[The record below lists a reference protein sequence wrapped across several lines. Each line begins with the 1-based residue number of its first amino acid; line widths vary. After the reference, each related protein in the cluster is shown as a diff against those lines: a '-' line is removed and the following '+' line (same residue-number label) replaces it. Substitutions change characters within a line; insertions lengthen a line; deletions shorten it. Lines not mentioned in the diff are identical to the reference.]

1 MNKQVRKLKTLKMAY
16 AYLQRKAILIPS
28 EKKSANSAALCNA
41 KVTLNRIFLAKKKAK
56 IDI

>member
-1 MNKQVRKLKTLKMAY
+1 MAY

-41 KVTLNRIFLAKKKAK
+41 KVTLKRTSTIHMLQQEVS
-56 IDI
+56 IME

>member
-1 MNKQVRKLKTLKMAY
+1 MVY

-41 KVTLNRIFLAKKKAK
+41 KVTLNRIFLANKKAK